1 MIEKCI
7 EFKISDGE
15 VVIHGYPELENRK
28 GVIVGDGIAFF
39 FGEGWRNYELHVAN
53 TLTGKIRKLST
64 TDGELLV
71 NDDDIDY
78 DAIAQE
84 SENGIGNA
92 RTKVIRYAELNR
104 WDGFKDGL
112 CAISW
117 MLYPDGRYF
126 ADEDGFGMEDNDEEE
141 VYAIIDT
148 DLNIVEPFRPIKD
161 VAAYLKEIRKNKR
174 ESVIKNRTMKTRI
187 FNLIIIDESGSMHSI
202 KKEAIDSVN
211 ETIQTIRSAQK
222 KHEDQEHY
230 VSLVTFNDD
239 VKTIYECVPVNEV
252 KELTA
257 ETYRPNCCTALYD
270 AMGIS
275 LNALRKKVAED
286 DKVLVTV
293 VTDGYENASKE
304 YNGKAIK
311 ALVDELKAKGWVF
324 AYIGANQ
331 DVEAVAATIS
341 ITNVMNFETTSTGTQ
356 VMTDRVN
363 RSRERLYCCMAK
375 PDFSAAEANENFFD
389 DEDDDEK

>member
-1 MIEKCI
+1 MNTDSIK
-7 EFKISDGE
+7 FRVKGKDVTVS
-15 VVIHGYPELENRK
+15 GYPELE
-28 GVIVGDGIAFF
+28 GCEGTLEGDGMAFF
-39 FGEGWRNYELHVAN
+39 FGDNRELYIAN
-53 TLTGKIRKLST
+53 TQTGKIHKLST
-64 TDGELLV
+64 IDGELLV
-71 NDDDIDY
+71 DDDDIDF
-78 DAIAQE
+78 DAIVKLC
-84 SENGIGNA
+84 ENGIGNA
-92 RTKVIRYAELNR
+92 RAKAIRYAGINR

-126 ADEDGFGMEDNDEEE
+126 ADSDGFGMEDNDEEV

-148 DLNIVEPFRPIKD
+148 DLNIVEPFRPID
-161 VAAYLKEIRKNKR
+161 NIEAYLKKLRKN
-174 ESVIKNRTMKTRI
+174 NRTKQTNDKLMKTRI
-187 FNLIIIDESGSMHSI
+187 FNLIIIDESGSMQSI
-202 KKEAIDSVN
+202 KTAAIDSVN

-239 VKTIYECVPVNEV
+239 VKTIYECVPVDEV

-257 ETYRPNCCTALYD
+257 ETYQPDCCTALYD

-304 YNGKAIK
+304 YSGKAIK

-341 ITNVMNFETTSTGTQ
+341 ITNVMKFEATPLGTAAMGAR
-356 VMTDRVN
+356 VASARGRLFDRIADLGC
-363 RSRERLYCCMAK
+363 SFC
-375 PDFSAAEANENFFD
+375 AADANEDFFD
-389 DEDDDEK
+389 EEK

>member
-1 MIEKCI
+1 MKQEAIRFEQKDNDV
-7 EFKISDGE
+7 F
-15 VVIHGYPELENRK
+15 VYGYLELKDRK
-28 GVIVGDGIAFF
+28 GVVVGDGIAFF
-39 FGEGWRNYELHVAN
+39 FGDGWRNYELYIAN
-53 TLTGKIRKLST
+53 TITGEIRKLST
-64 TDGELLV
+64 TRGELLV
-71 NDDDIDY
+71 DDSDIDY
-78 DAIAQE
+78 NAIAQE
-84 SENGIGNA
+84 CENGIGNA
-92 RTKVIRYAELNR
+92 QAKAIRYAGLNR

-126 ADEDGFGMEDNDEEE
+126 ADEEGFGMENNDEEE

-161 VAAYLKEIRKNKR
+161 VAAYLKDLRKNKR
-174 ESVIKNRTMKTRI
+174 ESVINNRTMKTRI
-187 FNLIIIDESGSMHSI
+187 FNLVIIDESGSMQSI

-222 KHEDQEHY
+222 KHEEQEHY

-239 VKTIYECVPVNEV
+239 VKTIYESVPVDEV

-257 ETYRPNCCTALYD
+257 ETYRPDCCTALYD

-286 DKVLVTV
+286 DEVLVTV

-311 ALVDELKAKGWVF
+311 ALVDELKGKGWVF

-341 ITNVMNFETTSTGTQ
+341 ITNTLRFNATSAG
-356 VMTDRVN
+356 VHGMAGIVS
-363 RSRERLYCCMAK
+363 RSRERLYSCMAA
-375 PDFSAAEANENFFD
+375 PDFDAEEANENFFD
-389 DEDDDEK
+389 EEK

>member
-1 MIEKCI
+1 MSNNLIPDSIKFEIK
-7 EFKISDGE
+7 DRN
-15 VVIHGYPELENRK
+15 VIVHGFPELEGNS
-28 GVIVGDGIAFF
+28 GYMSGDNMAFF
-39 FGEGWRNYELHVAN
+39 FGNHREVYLAN
-53 TLTGKIRKLST
+53 TKTGKIRKLS
-64 TDGELLV
+64 DEYWLLA
-71 NDDDIDY
+71 DDDEIDY
-78 DAIAQE
+78 DAI
-84 SENGIGNA
+84 SKSSFNGIGNA
-92 RTKVIRYAELNR
+92 RAKAVRYAIINR
-104 WDGFKDGL
+104 YDGFKDGL

-117 MLYPDGRYF
+117 MLHPDGMYF
-126 ADEDGFGMEDNDEEE
+126 ADEDGFGMEANDEET

-148 DLNIVEPFRPIKD
+148 ELNIIEPFRPVEDIEE
-161 VAAYLKEIRKNKR
+161 YLKKLRKN
-174 ESVIKNRTMKTRI
+174 NRTKLTNDKLMKTRI
-187 FNLIIIDESGSMHSI
+187 FNLIIIDESGSMQSI
-202 KKEAIDSVN
+202 KTAAIDSVN
-211 ETIQTIRSAQK
+211 ETIQTIRSSQK

-239 VKTIYECVPVNEV
+239 VKTIYECVPVDEV

-257 ETYRPNCCTALYD
+257 ETYQPACCTALYD

-304 YNGKAIK
+304 YSGKAIK

-341 ITNVMNFETTSTGTQ
+341 ITNTLKFSATSAG
-356 VMTDRVN
+356 VHGMAGIVS
-363 RSRERLYCCMAK
+363 RSRERLYSCMAA
-375 PDFSAAEANENFFD
+375 PDFDAEEANENFFD
-389 DEDDDEK
+389 EEK